1 MAAGKHSSLREWF
14 APGKVKKAHEGRRSS
29 MAISLLSQ
37 AASSNGGGCFK
48 GRLQAV
54 NASSQRLVEG
64 ATTHI
69 GNLPARH
76 CRQYRLG
83 RQPAGRLRWNQQA
96 RTRSAQRG
104 KRLSDRR
111 RATGGMDEP
120 DSPPVVPVVLPTQ
133 QEGRRWPDPH
143 YLRKATGSVQQ
154 STPVGCHYLTHS
166 IRCIAG
172 EIPAG
177 KAKPLPGGRCVQAA
191 SAASAPAA
199 SRGGAV

>member
-1 MAAGKHSSLREWF
+1 
-14 APGKVKKAHEGRRSS
+14 

-54 NASSQRLVEG
+54 TPAAKGLLRVQQHTSETFPPG
-64 ATTHI
+64 TAT
-69 GNLPARH
+69 
-76 CRQYRLG
+76 QYRLG

-111 RATGGMDEP
+111 RATGGMDGP
-120 DSPPVVPVVLPTQ
+120 DSPPVVPVVLPAQ

-172 EIPAG
+172 EIPPG
-177 KAKPLPGGRCVQAA
+177 KAKPLPGGRCDQAA